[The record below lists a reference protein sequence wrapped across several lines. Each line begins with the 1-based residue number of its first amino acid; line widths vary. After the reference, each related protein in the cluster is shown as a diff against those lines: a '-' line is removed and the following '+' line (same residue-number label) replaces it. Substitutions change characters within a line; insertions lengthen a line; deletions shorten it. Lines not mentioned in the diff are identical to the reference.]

1 MNATSCPL
9 YALDPDPALSVH
21 LVICIKC
28 VLLQNDKGA
37 IPAVRLDK
45 CMVKLGWIQLAVV

>member
-9 YALDPDPALSVH
+9 YALDPGPALSVH

-37 IPAVRLDK
+37 ISAVCLDK